1 MRSDM
6 GSSSAPAEIRRV
18 DTLTELEECAA
29 ITNVVEQ
36 FVRVMAEHQRAE
48 IAWASAHGFSELVT
62 TTHELNPPM
71 RAVKAK
77 LGYVERAQTVEVRGE
92 LP

>member
-29 ITNVVEQ
+29 ITNVVEP
-36 FVRVMAEHQRAE
+36 FVRVTAEQLARRTD
-48 IAWASAHGFSELVT
+48 GKLVT
-62 TTHELNPPM
+62 TTHEQTAPI
-71 RAVKAK
+71 RAVKPK
-77 LGYVERAQTVEVRGE
+77 LGYVERAQTIEVRGE